1 MMRSMYSGVAG
12 LRTHQTKMDVIGN
25 NIANV
30 NTVGYKSQ
38 NITFQELLYQTTSP
52 ASGPDDA
59 TGRAG
64 INAKQI
70 GLGVTTGAI
79 NTQIETA
86 GASQTTGNPFD
97 IRITGKSFFI
107 VNDGTSNYF
116 TKAGAFY
123 VDANG
128 NLAMTTNGYNVMGW
142 NPDPNDPSIILQDTV
157 QPLRVMAPQNL
168 TVPPTP
174 TTQATASGIIDKN
187 NASLN
192 SATGA
197 IYNLNFYDNLGYRYI
212 AKFSIKPVNADAGEY
227 SIGLTDILDSNGDS
241 IVPVGEDIENLVSFS
256 GPVDNDVDGT
266 ADEFPNGVLS
276 TLKYNPDS
284 GEFIN
289 INGMMAANDA
299 LGNPIDGGVNRTTAT
314 LHFKN
319 GFLLG
324 SNGTPVDNDVY
335 QYPPENPGDTPTGL
349 GHFSDIEI
357 DFSTTN
363 NFENGG
369 TSTFGMD
376 QGNLENKN
384 GGKQMGNMIGIS
396 VSTNGEITGTYD
408 NGDKKLLG
416 QIAVATFSNAS
427 GLQKEGENLY
437 SETMNSGRFD
447 GIGESVTAGGGS
459 MTTGVL
465 EMSNVDLAL
474 EFTEM
479 ITTQR
484 GFQANSRIIT
494 TSDSILEELV
504 NLKR

>member
-1 MMRSMYSGVAG
+1 MMRSMYAGVAG

-30 NTVGYKSQ
+30 NTVGYKSM
-38 NITFQELLYQTTSP
+38 NITFQELLYQTTSS
-52 ASGPDDA
+52 ASGPDNA

-79 NTQIETA
+79 NTQITTP

-97 IRITGKSFFI
+97 IRITGDSFFI
-107 VNDGTSNYF
+107 VSDGVSNYF

-123 VDANG
+123 VDSAG
-128 NLAMTTNGYNVMGW
+128 TLAMTTNGYTVMGW
-142 NPDPNDPSIILQDTV
+142 KPDPNDPSIIRQDTV
-157 QPLRVMAPQNL
+157 EPLQIMSAENL

-174 TTQATASGIIDKN
+174 TTLATASGIIDVN

-192 SATGA
+192 SDDGA
-197 IYNLNFYDNLGYRYI
+197 IYNLNFYDNMGYKYI
-212 AKFSIKPVNADAGEY
+212 AKFSVKAVNKATREF
-227 SIGLTDILDSNGDS
+227 SIELTDILNAGDKGRSICNGDPD
-241 IVPVGEDIENLVSFS
+241 VLRQMVSF
-256 GPVDNDVDGT
+256 GG
-266 ADEFPNGVLS
+266 EGQLS
-276 TLKYNPDS
+276 TTLKYDQDEGTFEYIMGEGIKSTMLSFNPDYTDPAT
-284 GEFIN
+284 GET
-289 INGMMAANDA
+289 M
-299 LGNPIDGGVNRTTAT
+299 
-314 LHFKN
+314 
-319 GFLLG
+319 
-324 SNGTPVDNDVY
+324 
-335 QYPPENPGDTPTGL
+335 
-349 GHFSDIEI
+349 GHFSDVEI

-363 NFENGG
+363 NFDNNG
-369 TSTFGMD
+369 TSTFGLD
-376 QGNLENKN
+376 SGDLKN
-384 GGKQMGNMIGIS
+384 NGAGKQMGNMIGIS
-396 VSTNGEITGTYD
+396 ISNNGEIYGTYD

-416 QIAVATFSNAS
+416 QIAVASFSNAS

-447 GIGESVTAGGGS
+447 GIGQVVTADGGG

-465 EMSNVDLAL
+465 EMSNVDLSL

>member
-1 MMRSMYSGVAG
+1 MMRSMYSGVSG

-52 ASGPDDA
+52 ASGPDAA

-64 INAKQI
+64 INARQI

-97 IRITGKSFFI
+97 IRITGDSFFI
-107 VNDGTSNYF
+107 VNDGVSNYF

-123 VDANG
+123 VDAGG

-142 NPDPNDPSIILQDTV
+142 APDPNDPTIIKQDTV
-157 QPLRVMAPQNL
+157 QPLRILAPQNL

-174 TTQATASGIIDKN
+174 TTKATASGIIDKN

-192 SATGA
+192 STSGA
-197 IYNLNFYDNLGYRYI
+197 IYNLNFYDNLGYSYT
-212 AKFSIKPVNADAGEY
+212 AKFSIHVVDKDLGQY
-227 SIGLTDILDSNGDS
+227 TIRLDDILDSNGDS
-241 IVPVGEDIENLVSFS
+241 IRPNDQTAITELVNFGQNGEAPL
-256 GPVDNDVDGT
+256 
-266 ADEFPNGVLS
+266 L
-276 TLKYNPDS
+276 YNPDN
-284 GEFIN
+284 GEFISVGGADTIMLAFN
-289 INGMMAANDA
+289 DQYTNPNNGAT
-299 LGNPIDGGVNRTTAT
+299 LGN
-314 LHFKN
+314 FE
-319 GFLLG
+319 
-324 SNGTPVDNDVY
+324 DV
-335 QYPPENPGDTPTGL
+335 
-349 GHFSDIEI
+349 EI
-357 DFSTTN
+357 DFTTTN
-363 NFENGG
+363 NYENGG
-369 TSTFGMD
+369 TSTFGID
-376 QGNLENKN
+376 SGDLQNKEA
-384 GGKQMGNMIGIS
+384 GKMMGNMIGVSIS
-396 VSTNGEITGTYD
+396 NNGEIYGTYD

-416 QIAVATFSNAS
+416 QIAVATFNNAS

-447 GIGESVTAGGGS
+447 GIGEVVTADGGS

-465 EMSNVDLAL
+465 EMSNVDLSL

>member
-1 MMRSMYSGVAG
+1 MMRAMYSGVAG

-38 NITFQELLYQTTSP
+38 NITFQELLYQTTSQ
-52 ASGPDDA
+52 ASGPDA
-59 TGRAG
+59 ETGRAG

-79 NTQIETA
+79 NTQITTA

-97 IRITGKSFFI
+97 IRITGDSFFI
-107 VNDGTSNYF
+107 VNDGVSNYF

-123 VDANG
+123 VDSAG

-142 NPDPNDPSIILQDTV
+142 APDPNDPTIIKQDTV
-157 QPLRVMAPQNL
+157 QPLRIMSNENL

-174 TTQATASGIIDKN
+174 TTKATASGIIDKN

-197 IYNLNFYDNLGYRYI
+197 IYNLGFYDNLGYSYT
-212 AKFSIKPVNADAGEY
+212 AKFSVQVTDKELGQYTI
-227 SIGLTDILDSNGDS
+227 SLTDILDSNGAS
-241 IVPVGEDIENLVSFS
+241 ICGEGEQITDLVDF
-256 GPVDNDVDGT
+256 G
-266 ADEFPNGVLS
+266 NGGVAEL
-276 TLKYNPDS
+276 LYNSDS
-284 GEFIN
+284 GEFISV
-289 INGMMAANDA
+289 NGEDTCT
-299 LGNPIDGGVNRTTAT
+299 IS
-314 LHFKN
+314 FKN
-319 GFLLG
+319 GE
-324 SNGTPVDNDVY
+324 NGK
-335 QYPPENPGDTPTGL
+335 DTYTAANGAGL
-349 GHFSDIEI
+349 GHFEDVEI
-357 DFSTTN
+357 DFTTTN
-363 NFENGG
+363 TYDNNG

-376 QGNLENKN
+376 SGDLQNREA
-384 GGKQMGNMIGIS
+384 GKQMGNMIGVSIS
-396 VSTNGEITGTYD
+396 ANGEIYGTYD

-416 QIAVATFSNAS
+416 QIAVASFNNAS
-427 GLQKEGENLY
+427 GLSKEGENLY
-437 SETMNSGRFD
+437 AETMNSGRFD
-447 GIGESVTAGGGS
+447 GIGEVVTADGGS

-465 EMSNVDLAL
+465 EMSNVDLSL

-494 TSDSILEELV
+494 TSDTILEELV

>member
-1 MMRSMYSGVAG
+1 MMRSMYAGVAG

-30 NTVGYKSQ
+30 NTVGYKSM
-38 NITFQELLYQTTSP
+38 NITFQELLYQTTSS
-52 ASGPDDA
+52 ASGPDNA

-79 NTQIETA
+79 NTQITTP

-97 IRITGKSFFI
+97 IRITGDSFFI
-107 VNDGTSNYF
+107 VSDGVSNYF

-123 VDANG
+123 VDSAG
-128 NLAMTTNGYNVMGW
+128 TLAMTTNGYTVMGW
-142 NPDPNDPSIILQDTV
+142 KPDPNDPSIIRQDTV
-157 QPLRVMAPQNL
+157 EPLQIMSAENL

-174 TTQATASGIIDKN
+174 TTLATASGIIDVN

-192 SATGA
+192 SDDGA
-197 IYNLNFYDNLGYRYI
+197 IYNLNFYDNMGYKYI
-212 AKFSIKPVNADAGEY
+212 AKFSVKAVNKVTREF
-227 SIGLTDILDSNGDS
+227 SIELTDILNAGDKGRSICNGDPD
-241 IVPVGEDIENLVSFS
+241 VLRQMVSF
-256 GPVDNDVDGT
+256 GGDGQ
-266 ADEFPNGVLS
+266 LS
-276 TLKYNPDS
+276 TTLKYDQDEGTFEYIMGEGIKSTMLSFNPDYTDPAT
-284 GEFIN
+284 GET
-289 INGMMAANDA
+289 M
-299 LGNPIDGGVNRTTAT
+299 
-314 LHFKN
+314 
-319 GFLLG
+319 
-324 SNGTPVDNDVY
+324 
-335 QYPPENPGDTPTGL
+335 
-349 GHFSDIEI
+349 GHFSDVEI

-363 NFENGG
+363 NFDNNG
-369 TSTFGMD
+369 TSTFGLD
-376 QGNLENKN
+376 SGDLKN
-384 GGKQMGNMIGIS
+384 NGAGKQMGKMIGIS
-396 VSTNGEITGTYD
+396 ISNNGEIYGTYD

-416 QIAVATFSNAS
+416 QIAVASFSNAS

-447 GIGESVTAGGGS
+447 GIGQVVTADGGG
-459 MTTGVL
+459 MTPGVL
-465 EMSNVDLAL
+465 EMSNVDLSL

>member
-1 MMRSMYSGVAG
+1 MMRSMYAGVAG

-30 NTVGYKSQ
+30 NTVGYKSM
-38 NITFQELLYQTTSP
+38 NITFQELLYQTTSS
-52 ASGPDDA
+52 ASGPDNA

-79 NTQIETA
+79 NTQITTP

-97 IRITGKSFFI
+97 IRITGDSFFI
-107 VNDGTSNYF
+107 VSDGVSNYF

-123 VDANG
+123 VDSAG
-128 NLAMTTNGYNVMGW
+128 TLAMTTNGYTVMGW
-142 NPDPNDPSIILQDTV
+142 KPDPNDPSIIRQDTV
-157 QPLRVMAPQNL
+157 EPLQIMSAENL

-174 TTQATASGIIDKN
+174 TTLATASGIIDVN

-192 SATGA
+192 SDDGA
-197 IYNLNFYDNLGYRYI
+197 IYNLNFYDNMGYKYI
-212 AKFSIKPVNADAGEY
+212 AKFSVKAVNKATREF
-227 SIGLTDILDSNGDS
+227 SIELTDILNAGDKGRSICNGDPD
-241 IVPVGEDIENLVSFS
+241 VLRQMVSF
-256 GPVDNDVDGT
+256 GGDGQ
-266 ADEFPNGVLS
+266 LS
-276 TLKYNPDS
+276 TTLKYDQDEGTFEYIMGEGIKSTMLSFNPDYTDPAT
-284 GEFIN
+284 GET
-289 INGMMAANDA
+289 M
-299 LGNPIDGGVNRTTAT
+299 
-314 LHFKN
+314 
-319 GFLLG
+319 
-324 SNGTPVDNDVY
+324 
-335 QYPPENPGDTPTGL
+335 
-349 GHFSDIEI
+349 GHFSDVEI

-363 NFENGG
+363 NFDNNG
-369 TSTFGMD
+369 TSTFGLD
-376 QGNLENKN
+376 SGDLKN
-384 GGKQMGNMIGIS
+384 NGAGKQMGNMIGIS
-396 VSTNGEITGTYD
+396 ISNNGEIYGTYD

-416 QIAVATFSNAS
+416 QIAVASFSNAS

-447 GIGESVTAGGGS
+447 GIGQVVTADGGG

-465 EMSNVDLAL
+465 EMSNVDLSL

>member
-1 MMRSMYSGVAG
+1 MMRSMYSGVSG
-12 LRTHQTKMDVIGN
+12 LKTHQTKMDVIGN

-38 NITFQELLYQTTSP
+38 NITFQELLYQTTSD
-52 ASGPDDA
+52 ASGPDAA

-97 IRITGKSFFI
+97 IRITGDSFFI
-107 VNDGTSNYF
+107 VNDGVSNYF

-123 VDANG
+123 VDSAG
-128 NLAMTTNGYNVMGW
+128 NLAMTTTGYNVMGW
-142 NPDPNDPSIILQDTV
+142 LPDENDPSIIKQDTV
-157 QPLRVMAPQNL
+157 EPLRIMSAENL
-168 TVPPTP
+168 TVPPTA
-174 TTQATASGIIDKN
+174 TSKATASGIIDKN

-197 IYNLNFYDNLGYRYI
+197 IYNLNFYDNLGYKYT
-212 AKFSIKPVNADAGEY
+212 AKFSIQVTDKELGQY
-227 SIGLTDILDSNGDS
+227 TISITDILDSNGDT
-241 IVPVGEDIENLVSFS
+241 ICGEGEQITDLVEFGEN
-256 GPVDNDVDGT
+256 GT
-266 ADEFPNGVLS
+266 AQLLYE
-276 TLKYNPDS
+276 PDS
-284 GEFIN
+284 GEFISV
-289 INGMMAANDA
+289 NGADSCTIEFNADYTAAN
-299 LGNPIDGGVNRTTAT
+299 
-314 LHFKN
+314 
-319 GFLLG
+319 G
-324 SNGTPVDNDVY
+324 SD
-335 QYPPENPGDTPTGL
+335 L
-349 GHFSDIEI
+349 GHFTNIEV

-363 NFENGG
+363 TYDNNG

-376 QGNLENKN
+376 SGDLKN
-384 GGKQMGNMIGIS
+384 NGAGKQMGNMIG
-396 VSTNGEITGTYD
+396 VSIQSNGEIFGTYD

-416 QIAVATFSNAS
+416 QIAVATFTNAS
-427 GLQKEGENLY
+427 GLAKEGENLY

-447 GIGESVTAGGGS
+447 GIGDVVTADGGS

-465 EMSNVDLAL
+465 EMSNVDLSL

-494 TSDSILEELV
+494 TSDSLLEELV

>member
-38 NITFQELLYQTTSP
+38 NITFQELLYQTTSD
-52 ASGPDDA
+52 ASGPDEA

-79 NTQIETA
+79 NTQITTA

-97 IRITGKSFFI
+97 IRITGDSFFI
-107 VNDGTSNYF
+107 VSDGVSNYF

-123 VDANG
+123 VDSAG

-142 NPDPNDPSIILQDTV
+142 SPDPNDPSIIKQDTV
-157 QPLRVMAPQNL
+157 QPLRIMSADNL
-168 TVPPTP
+168 TVPPTA
-174 TTQATASGIIDKN
+174 TTKATASGIIDKN

-197 IYNLNFYDNLGYRYI
+197 IYNLGFYDKLGYSYT
-212 AKFSIKPVNADAGEY
+212 AKFAIQVTDKDLGQYTIS
-227 SIGLTDILDSNGDS
+227 LTDILDSNGDS
-241 IVPVGEDIENLVSFS
+241 ICGNGEQITDLVNFA
-256 GPVDNDVDGT
+256 NNGT
-266 ADEFPNGVLS
+266 AELLYD
-276 TLKYNPDS
+276 PDS
-284 GEFIN
+284 GEFISV
-289 INGMMAANDA
+289 NGADTCTIQFRDDYTAAN
-299 LGNPIDGGVNRTTAT
+299 
-314 LHFKN
+314 
-319 GFLLG
+319 G
-324 SNGTPVDNDVY
+324 STM
-335 QYPPENPGDTPTGL
+335 
-349 GHFSDIEI
+349 GHFEDVEI
-357 DFSTTN
+357 DFTTTN
-363 NFENGG
+363 TYDNNG
-369 TSTFGMD
+369 TSTFGID
-376 QGNLENKN
+376 SGDLKN
-384 GGKQMGNMIGIS
+384 RGAGKQMGNMIGVSIS
-396 VSTNGEITGTYD
+396 NNGEIYGTYD

-416 QIAVATFSNAS
+416 QIAVATFNNAS
-427 GLQKEGENLY
+427 GLSKEGENLY
-437 SETMNSGRFD
+437 AETMNSGRFD
-447 GIGESVTAGGGS
+447 GIGTVVTADGGS

-465 EMSNVDLAL
+465 EMSNVDLSL

-494 TSDSILEELV
+494 TSDTILEELV

>member
-1 MMRSMYSGVAG
+1 MMRAMYSGVAG

-38 NITFQELLYQTTSP
+38 NITFQELLYQTTSQ
-52 ASGPDDA
+52 ASGPDTE

-79 NTQIETA
+79 NTQITTA

-97 IRITGKSFFI
+97 IRITGDSFFI

-123 VDANG
+123 VDSAG

-142 NPDPNDPSIILQDTV
+142 APDPNDPTIIKQDTV
-157 QPLRVMAPQNL
+157 QPLRIMSNENL

-174 TTQATASGIIDKN
+174 TTKATASGIIDKN

-197 IYNLNFYDNLGYRYI
+197 IYNLGFYDNLGYSYT
-212 AKFSIKPVNADAGEY
+212 AKFSIQVTDKELGQY
-227 SIGLTDILDSNGDS
+227 TISLTDILDSNGTS
-241 IVPVGEDIENLVSFS
+241 ICGEGEQITELVDF
-256 GPVDNDVDGT
+256 G
-266 ADEFPNGVLS
+266 NGGVAEL
-276 TLKYNPDS
+276 LYNPDS
-284 GEFIN
+284 GEFISV
-289 INGMMAANDA
+289 NGEDTCT
-299 LGNPIDGGVNRTTAT
+299 IS
-314 LHFKN
+314 FKN
-319 GFLLG
+319 GE
-324 SNGTPVDNDVY
+324 NGKDVY
-335 QYPPENPGDTPTGL
+335 TADNGAGL
-349 GHFSDIEI
+349 GHFEDIEI
-357 DFSTTN
+357 DFTTTN
-363 NFENGG
+363 TYDNNG

-376 QGNLENKN
+376 SGDLQNREA
-384 GGKQMGNMIGIS
+384 GKQMGNMIGVSIS
-396 VSTNGEITGTYD
+396 ANGEIYGTYD

-416 QIAVATFSNAS
+416 QIAVASFSNAS
-427 GLQKEGENLY
+427 GLSKEGENLY
-437 SETMNSGRFD
+437 AETMNSGRFD
-447 GIGESVTAGGGS
+447 GIGEVVTADGGS

-465 EMSNVDLAL
+465 EMSNVDLSL

-494 TSDSILEELV
+494 TSDTILEELV

>member
-38 NITFQELLYQTTSP
+38 NITFQELLYQTTSE
-52 ASGPDDA
+52 ASGPDNA

-97 IRITGKSFFI
+97 IRITGDSFFV
-107 VNDGTSNYF
+107 VNDGVSNYF

-123 VDANG
+123 VDSAG
-128 NLAMTTNGYNVMGW
+128 NLAMTTTGYNVMGW
-142 NPDPNDPSIILQDTV
+142 LPDENDPSIIKQDTV
-157 QPLRVMAPQNL
+157 EPLRIMSAEHL
-168 TVPPTP
+168 TVPPTA
-174 TTQATASGIIDKN
+174 TTKATASGIIDKN
-187 NASLN
+187 NTSLN

-197 IYNLNFYDNLGYRYI
+197 IYNLNFYDNLGYKYT
-212 AKFSIKPVNADAGEY
+212 AKFSIQVTDKELGQY
-227 SIGLTDILDSNGDS
+227 SITLTDILDSNGDT
-241 IVPVGEDIENLVSFS
+241 IVPENTPISDLVSFNA
-256 GPVDNDVDGT
+256 GIDENGDGT
-266 ADEFPNGVLS
+266 DDSVTDSVVS
-276 TLKYNPDS
+276 TLQYDPDS

-289 INGMMAANDA
+289 INGTETVYNEVTQQDEVKNI
-299 LGNPIDGGVNRTTAT
+299 LDAT
-314 LHFKN
+314 LHFKE
-319 GFLLG
+319 GFTFPDG
-324 SNGTPVDNDVY
+324 ST
-335 QYPPENPGDTPTGL
+335 L
-349 GHFSDIEI
+349 GHFSDVVV

-363 NFENGG
+363 TYDNNG

-376 QGNLENKN
+376 SGDLKN
-384 GGKQMGNMIGIS
+384 NGAGKQMGNMIGVSIS
-396 VSTNGEITGTYD
+396 SNGEIYGTYD

-416 QIAVATFSNAS
+416 QIAVASFTNAS
-427 GLQKEGENLY
+427 GLAKEGENLY

-447 GIGESVTAGGGS
+447 GIGTVVTADGGS

-465 EMSNVDLAL
+465 EMSNVDLSL